1 MFKTL
6 TRLDRRR
13 HFKMNVYYLRRFFGV
28 KEAVLV
34 ALLIVGGLVLFFTFR
49 QWLILLL
56 AGITVVIMA
65 GAMAVFLAISKKSFD
80 EEYVKRHTE
89 EIAMEFGDDSFSTE
103 IREERG
109 ERSYTEKRGY
119 DAVEKIALLSDRIYL
134 YLGAGL
140 AYYILYT
147 DMTQG
152 DFASLC
158 EFLRSKVAPQAF
170 KMKDSRRRNKQF
182 PYGR

>member
-1 MFKTL
+1 
-6 TRLDRRR
+6 
-13 HFKMNVYYLRRFFGV
+13 MNVYYLRRFFGV
-28 KEAVLV
+28 KEGVLV
-34 ALLIVGGLVLFFTFR
+34 ALLIIGGLVLFFAFR

-65 GAMAVFLAISKKSFD
+65 GAVAVYLGISKKTFR
-80 EEYVKRHTE
+80 EEYVKRRTE
-89 EIAMEFGDDSFSTE
+89 EIAATFDETEFSVE

-119 DAVEKIALLSDRIYL
+119 DAIEKIALLKDRIYL
-134 YLGAGL
+134 FMGAGT
-140 AYYILYT
+140 AYYIMYT
-147 DMTQG
+147 DVTEG

-170 KMKDSRRRNKQF
+170 KMKDPRRRNKQF